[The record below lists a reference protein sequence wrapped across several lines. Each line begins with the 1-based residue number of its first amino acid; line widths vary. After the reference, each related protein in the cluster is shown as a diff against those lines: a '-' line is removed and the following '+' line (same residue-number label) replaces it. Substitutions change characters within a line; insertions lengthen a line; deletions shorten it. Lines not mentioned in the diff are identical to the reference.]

1 MRRKRLRRLRRLFG
15 LYLPLAAFLFF
26 ALFPFYWMALSSFKA
41 NSELYNLHA
50 NRLWITHFTLDHYR
64 HLFENTVILH
74 WLWNSFFVSFLTSFI
89 SMAFGV
95 MAGYALARLKF
106 PGAQAFGLATFV
118 TYLVPTTLIFIP
130 LASVVQWLGLSN
142 SIWALVATYPT
153 FLIPF
158 CTWMLI
164 AYFKSIPKDMEECA
178 MIDGCPPHG
187 HPGRHL
193 LRHVQLHPLLERVR
207 LRPHLHLQHH
217 PEDHVGRRP
226 HGAHPGGRLL
236 LGRAHGGLAPRLRAG
251 GRPLLLLHGVLR
263 LRAHRRRPEGLTGAP
278 KGGIRMQYFVSQT
291 TPRAILVMFDRDDL
305 LLEGLQE
312 VVKQER
318 IDTAAITG
326 GIGSLQR
333 VHLHTIT
340 TTGLP
345 PADKFWNF
353 TGPIEMGSLQG
364 SVIGGDVH
372 AHMSVF
378 DWDSKQ
384 TYIGHLEPGSIVA
397 YRAEVSL
404 VVLEGVQT
412 ERYNDAQGNFLIR
425 QKK

>member
-1 MRRKRLRRLRRLFG
+1 VRRKRLRRLRRLFG

-74 WLWNSFFVSFLTSFI
+74 WLWNSFFVSFLTSCI

-178 MIDGCPPHG
+178 MIDGCSRIGAMVRIVLPMAI
-187 HPGRHL
+187 PGVIFSAMFSFTLSWNEFVYALTFISSTTQKTMSVAVPTELIRGDAYFWGEL
-193 LRHVQLHPLLERVR
+193 MAASLIGSVPV
-207 LRPHLHLQHH
+207 
-217 PEDHVGRRP
+217 
-226 HGAHPGGRLL
+226 A
-236 LGRAHGGLAPRLRAG
+236 
-251 GRPLLLLHGVLR
+251 VLYSFFM
-263 LRAHRRRPEGLTGAP
+263 E
-278 KGGIRMQYFVSQT
+278 YFVS
-291 TPRAILVMFDRDDL
+291 
-305 LLEGLQE
+305 GL
-312 VVKQER
+312 
-318 IDTAAITG
+318 TAGALKG
-326 GIGSLQR
+326 
-333 VHLHTIT
+333 
-340 TTGLP
+340 
-345 PADKFWNF
+345 
-353 TGPIEMGSLQG
+353 
-364 SVIGGDVH
+364 
-372 AHMSVF
+372 
-378 DWDSKQ
+378 
-384 TYIGHLEPGSIVA
+384 
-397 YRAEVSL
+397 
-404 VVLEGVQT
+404 
-412 ERYNDAQGNFLIR
+412 
-425 QKK
+425 